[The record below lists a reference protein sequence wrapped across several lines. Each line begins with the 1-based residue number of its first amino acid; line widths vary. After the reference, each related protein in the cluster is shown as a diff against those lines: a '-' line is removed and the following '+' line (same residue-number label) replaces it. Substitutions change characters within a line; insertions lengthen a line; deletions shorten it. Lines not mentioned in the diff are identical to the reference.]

1 MKSSIM
7 TVASTII
14 LLACYAVSGVMSAY
28 PLVMGPLL
36 ILFLGIIAGAL
47 LMYAAYVQEEN
58 ENAPKE
64 RQLSQGHRKIY
75 NFNLS
80 KGWGEVK

>member
-1 MKSSIM
+1 MKHSIL
-7 TVASTII
+7 TVASTAI
-14 LLACYAVSGVMSAY
+14 LLTCYAAAGVMSAY

-36 ILFLGIIAGAL
+36 ILFLGILAGAL
-47 LMYAAYVQEEN
+47 LMYAVYVQEEN
-58 ENAPKE
+58 KNAPKE